1 MKTQRYLVRV
11 LAFLAAFG
19 MSLAAHAIAPLVN
32 TPIGNQAKATYTD
45 NSNVVREVFS
55 NTVITTVTQIY
66 ALDLVQDNTRI
77 ATPGSQVY
85 FPHTVTNLGNGPDT
99 IGLSATVAGTVSLNS
114 LAIYPDSN
122 QDGLPDNFTAITTT
136 GQIAAGASFHFVV
149 AGIVPPAATA
159 GQTGGVTVVANS
171 SDLVNTPTATDT
183 NNDTFTV
190 TNNAVI
196 QLNKAI
202 SISSGVPGTT
212 PVTYTITY
220 TNTGNSAATNFT
232 IEDTIPAGMT
242 YIANS
247 ARWSVIP
254 TTTLTDA
261 NAADNQSG
269 IIYDFNVTNAG
280 AATFVVA
287 NVNPGV
293 SGFVTFQVS
302 VNTGIP
308 PQVINNTAVYEF
320 ASGGPQGP
328 FNSNTVPFTVLQV
341 PGVTLT
347 PPAPQGPVNAGD
359 TVTWVNTLV
368 NTGNGTDTFDIT
380 VDNVGIALAVQFPS
394 GTTFQLFQSDGNTPM
409 TDSNGNGIP
418 DTGPVAAGATY
429 LVTLKAV
436 IPGNVV
442 DGAGPFNVRK
452 LATSNFNPT
461 TTDDAIDVLTEVN
474 GASVDL
480 TNGNPAP
487 VGVEGVRFPGT
498 GSNSGD
504 ANATAVL
511 TKTVNP
517 DSTVTFTLVVTNT
530 GPEPDSYNLLADK
543 DGAFGTVS
551 DLLPGWTVIFRE
563 GTTVVSNTGVIANG
577 ASKTFTATV
586 YVPAGT
592 TPGVRDMYFRT
603 LSPVTG
609 AADIIRDGV
618 SVNTVRDIGIL
629 TDNVGQTFPGGSVV
643 YEHILVNSGNVTEGD
658 NSGGG
663 SVIALSLLDSLVGA
677 GFTSVTYLDADNDG
691 DLTATDPVIVDD
703 LHDVRPAGLAPG
715 AQVRLFV
722 KVFAPLGAPDGAT
735 NATTVTATTTGVINT
750 IAAPPAV
757 LNNDTTTV
765 IRGDLVIVKKQ
776 RIDNGGIAGTVPGAG
791 PAFLANGNAG
801 NGALDGGEAGFVS
814 TQLSAPPRSIIVYE
828 ITVTNGG
835 SANATGI
842 TVNDSIPSNTTYFER
857 GVQGTANVDG
867 ATGTVVLPST
877 TKGIVSKP
885 ANGGTGA
892 LLFNVGTLAPTESA
906 IITFA
911 VKIDE

>member
-1 MKTQRYLVRV
+1 MKTPRYLSRV
-11 LAFLAAFG
+11 LALVAAFG

-66 ALDLVQDNTRI
+66 ALDLVQDNTRV

-99 IGLSATVAGTVSLNS
+99 IALSATNAGPVNLNT

-136 GQIAAGASFHFVV
+136 GQIAAGASFNFVV

-159 GQTGGVTVVANS
+159 GQTGGVTVVATS
-171 SDLVNTPTATDT
+171 SDILNTPTATDT

-190 TNNAVI
+190 TNNAVM

-202 SISSGVPGTT
+202 SVSSGFPGTT

-232 IEDTIPAGMT
+232 ISDVIPTGMT
-242 YIANS
+242 YIPGS

-254 TTTLTDA
+254 STTLTDA
-261 NAADNQSG
+261 NAADAQSG
-269 IIYDFNVTNAG
+269 ITYDFNVT
-280 AATFVVA
+280 AANTATYVVA

-308 PQVINNTAVYEF
+308 PQRINNF
-320 ASGGPQGP
+320 AQYSFTSGGAQGP
-328 FNSNTVPFTVLQV
+328 FTSNPASFDVLQV

-347 PPAPQGPVNAGD
+347 PPAAIPQADAGD
-359 TVTWVNTLV
+359 TVTWINTLV
-368 NTGNGTDTFDIT
+368 NTGTGIDTFDIT
-380 VDNVGIALAVQFPS
+380 FDNVGIALAQQFPV

-409 TDSNGNGIP
+409 TDSNGNGTP
-418 DTGPVAAGATY
+418 DTGPVASGGTY
-429 LVTLKAV
+429 LVYMKAV
-436 IPGNVV
+436 IPGNVP
-442 DGAGPFNVRK
+442 DGSGPFQVRK
-452 LATSNFNPT
+452 LATSDFDIN
-461 TTDDAIDVLTEVN
+461 TTDDAIDQLTLVN
-474 GASVDL
+474 GADVDL

-487 VGVEGVRFPGT
+487 AGTEGAQYPGT

-504 ANATAVL
+504 ANASTVL
-511 TKTVNP
+511 TKATDPN
-517 DSTVTFTLVVTNT
+517 STVTFTLIVTNT
-530 GPEPDSYNLLADK
+530 GPDPDTYNLLADK

-551 DLLPGWTVIFRE
+551 DLLAGWTVVFKE
-563 GTTVVSNTGVIANG
+563 GSTVVSNTGVIASG
-577 ASKTFTATV
+577 ASKTFTAEV
-586 YVPAGT
+586 FVPVGT
-592 TPGVRDMYFRT
+592 TPGLRDIYFRT

-609 AADIIRDGV
+609 AVDIIRDGV
-618 SVNTVRDIGIL
+618 NVNTVRLVGIL

-643 YEHILVNSGNVTEGD
+643 YEHVLVNSGNVTEG
-658 NSGGG
+658 NSTA
-663 SVIALSLLDSLVGA
+663 SVITLTLADSLVGS
-677 GFTSVTYLDADNDG
+677 GFTSVTYWDADNDG

-703 LHDVRPAGLAPG
+703 LHDVLPAGLAAG
-715 AQVRLFV
+715 AQTRLFV

-735 NATTVTATTTGVINT
+735 NVTTITATTTGVINT

-757 LNNDTTTV
+757 LNNDTTSV

-791 PAFLANGNAG
+791 PGFAANGNAG

-814 TQLSAPPRSIIVYE
+814 VQLSAPPRSIIVYE

-835 SANATGI
+835 SANATAI
-842 TVNDSIPSNTTYFER
+842 TVNDSVPSNTTYFER
-857 GVQGTANVDG
+857 GAQGTANVDG
-867 ATGTVVLPST
+867 NTGTVVLPSN

-885 ANGGTGA
+885 AHGGTGA
-892 LLFNVGTLAPTESA
+892 LLFNIGTLAPTETSV
-906 IITFA
+906 ITFA

>member
-1 MKTQRYLVRV
+1 MKTQRYLARV
-11 LAFLAAFG
+11 LAFVAAFG

-66 ALDLVQDNTRI
+66 ALDLVQDNTRV

-99 IGLSATVAGTVSLNS
+99 IALSVSNTGPINLTT

-136 GQIAAGASFHFVV
+136 GQIAAGAAFHFVV
-149 AGIVPPAATA
+149 VGIVPPAATA

-171 SDLVNTPTATDT
+171 SDILNTPSATDT

-190 TNNAVI
+190 TNNAVM

-202 SISSGVPGTT
+202 SVSSGLPGLT

-232 IEDTIPAGMT
+232 IKDVIPTNMT
-242 YIANS
+242 YIAGS

-254 TTTLTDA
+254 STTLTDA
-261 NAADNQSG
+261 NAADDQSG
-269 IIYDFNVTNAG
+269 IIYDFNISAANT
-280 AATFVVA
+280 ATFVVA

-320 ASGGPQGP
+320 ASGGAQGP
-328 FNSNTVPFTVLQV
+328 FNSNTVPFTVLQFADV
-341 PGVTLT
+341 SLT
-347 PPAPQGPVNAGD
+347 PPALPNPPVNAGS

-368 NTGNGTDTFDIT
+368 NLGNGTDTFDIT
-380 VDNVGIALAVQFPS
+380 IDNVGIALVEQFPS
-394 GTTFQLFQSDGNTPM
+394 GTTFQLFQADGNTPM

-418 DTGPVAAGATY
+418 DTGPVAPGGTY
-429 LVTLKAV
+429 LVYMKAV
-436 IPGNVV
+436 IPGNVP
-442 DGAGPFNVRK
+442 DGAGPFKVRK
-452 LATSNFNPT
+452 LATSTFDPAE
-461 TTDDAIDVLTEVN
+461 TDDAVDELEGVI
-474 GASVDL
+474 GARVDL
-480 TNGNPAP
+480 TNANPAP
-487 VGVEGVRFPGT
+487 VGTEGALYPGT
-498 GSNSGD
+498 GQNSTD
-504 ANATAVL
+504 NNLSTIL
-511 TKTVNP
+511 TKTANP
-517 DSTVTFTLVVTNT
+517 NSTVVFTLVVSNT
-530 GPEPDSYNLLADK
+530 GPAPDTYNLLADK
-543 DGAFGTVS
+543 DGTFGTVS
-551 DLLPGWTVIFRE
+551 DLLPGWTVIFKE
-563 GTTVVSNTGVIANG
+563 GSTVVSNTGVIANG
-577 ASKTFTATV
+577 ASKTFTAEIF
-586 YVPAGT
+586 VPAGT
-592 TPGVRDMYFRT
+592 TPGLRDIFFRT

-609 AADIIRDGV
+609 AVDIIRDGV

-643 YEHILVNSGNVTEGD
+643 YEHILVNSGNVTEG
-658 NSGGG
+658 NGTAST
-663 SVIALSLLDSLVGA
+663 IALTLADSLVGS
-677 GFTSVTYLDADNDG
+677 GFTSVTYWDANNNGALDS
-691 DLTATDPVIVDD
+691 TDPVVVSNLDAV
-703 LHDVRPAGLAPG
+703 LPAGLAAG
-715 AQVRLFV
+715 AQTRLFV

-735 NATTVTATTTGVINT
+735 NVTTITATTSGVIST

-757 LNNDTTTV
+757 LNNDTTSV
-765 IRGDLVIVKKQ
+765 IRGDLLIVKRQ
-776 RIDNGGIAGTVPGAG
+776 RIDNGGTAGAVPGAG

-801 NGALDGGEAGFVS
+801 NGVLDGGEAGFVS

-828 ITVTNGG
+828 ITVTNVG
-835 SANATGI
+835 SANATAI
-842 TVNDSIPSNTTYFER
+842 TVNDTVPSNTTYFER
-857 GVQGTANVDG
+857 GAQGTANVDG
-867 ATGTVVLPST
+867 ATGAVTLPSN
-877 TKGIVSKP
+877 TKGIVTKP
-885 ANGGTGA
+885 ANGATGA
-892 LLFNVGTLAPTESA
+892 LLFNIGTLAPTETA
-906 IITFA
+906 VITFA